1 MNFAEAF
8 SKTLGKENP
17 QQEAAKKE
25 VPDQGITTDEMQKYI
40 DAKFEGFQKQIDSK
54 MNDFLAKH
62 NIESSSNKVETPEET
77 PDNTAENI
85 EKEGE

>member
-8 SKTLGKENP
+8 SKTLGKDNP
-17 QQEAAKKE
+17 QKEATKKE

-77 PDNTAENI
+77 PNNTAENI

>member
-8 SKTLGKENP
+8 SKTLGKDIP
-17 QQEAAKKE
+17 QQEAGKKE

-77 PDNTAENI
+77 PDHTAENI